1 MDKYNQSLSS
11 ETEHTQGVA
20 QQISS
25 PSPSPSLPK
34 KQKSFIAKKRDFI
47 EIASETMKALN
58 APLKEDDECDIIG
71 KRFAMQLRGMKENQM
86 VLAEK
91 IISDVM
97 YYGRMDKLTENCFQ
111 FNSTNVS
118 FTEST
123 INASSMFHSAQNNI
137 RPSFNTQQNVQQQIS
152 PPQSSIYNQPRQY
165 MLENT
170 YPYQLQAQY
179 LQHDDSQRK
188 IKSGHNIQQHSF
200 EFGMPPT
207 QHDNRAHLDM
217 SKNSLFANDTD
228 PDVSS

>member
-1 MDKYNQSLSS
+1 
-11 ETEHTQGVA
+11 
-20 QQISS
+20 
-25 PSPSPSLPK
+25 
-34 KQKSFIAKKRDFI
+34 
-47 EIASETMKALN
+47 MKALN

-71 KRFAMQLRGMKENQM
+71 KRFAMQLRCMKENQM
-86 VLAEK
+86 FLAEK

-111 FNSTNVS
+111 FNSINNVS

-137 RPSFNTQQNVQQQIS
+137 RPTFNTQQNVQQQQIP

-165 MLENT
+165 NMLENT
-170 YPYQLQAQY
+170 YPHQLQAQC
-179 LQHDDSQRK
+179 LQHDSQQK
-188 IKSGHNIQQHSF
+188 INSGHNIQQHLF

-207 QHDNRAHLDM
+207 QHDNRDAHLDM